1 MLMEDSES
9 KVILERA
16 SERRKEKPR
25 GILPWRVTQ
34 HEDWLDRVN
43 GALVAGGDDGEKGI
57 PAQEAERVN
66 GEIRDPKVLLEAFKQ
81 GHPDITAD
89 MDDMAKIIKVCHV
102 HILKQIWFLNGL
114 GRSSFT
120 SQNSVHH

>member
-25 GILPWRVTQ
+25 GIPPWRVTQ

-43 GALVAGGDDGEKGI
+43 GALVAGDDDGEKGI
-57 PAQEAERVN
+57 PALGAEGVN
-66 GEIRDPKVLLEAFKQ
+66 EEIRDPRVLVEAFKQ

-89 MDDMAKIIKVCHV
+89 MDDTAKLIKVRYV
-102 HILKQIWFLNGL
+102 PLLKNRYGF
-114 GRSSFT
+114 
-120 SQNSVHH
+120 